1 MRPVADASTPAPGT
15 GPAAAGSAPQPS
27 GLEVR
32 STETALAL
40 LDQLEPVAPEELLGS
55 WRGEGFPTGHPLDG
69 LLEAWHWRGKRFDS
83 LEEVHPLVFEGPGG
97 GTVHVNPALLP
108 IGLLRAPWVGRLAPF
123 GGLFPWLA
131 PLLSTRASAARLRGT
146 LYRGKVSATMVYDA
160 LPIQDIFRRLDAHT
174 LLGVM
179 DCKGMAQPFFFVLR
193 RELPPRVGWGGGG

>member
-1 MRPVADASTPAPGT
+1 MRPVADASTPGPGPSPSPAPT
-15 GPAAAGSAPQPS
+15 TEAAFA
-27 GLEVR
+27 R
-32 STETALAL
+32 F
-40 LDQLEPVAPEELLGS
+40 DQLKPVAPEEMLGS

-83 LEEVHPLVFEGPGG
+83 LEEVHPLVFEGWGG
-97 GTVHVNPALLP
+97 GQVHVNPALVP
-108 IGLLRAPWVGRLAPF
+108 IGLLRAQCVGRLVPF

-131 PLLSTRASAARLRGT
+131 PLVSTRASAARLRGT

-179 DCKGMAQPFFFVLR
+179 DCKGMEQPFFFVLR
-193 RELPPRVGWGGGG
+193 REPA